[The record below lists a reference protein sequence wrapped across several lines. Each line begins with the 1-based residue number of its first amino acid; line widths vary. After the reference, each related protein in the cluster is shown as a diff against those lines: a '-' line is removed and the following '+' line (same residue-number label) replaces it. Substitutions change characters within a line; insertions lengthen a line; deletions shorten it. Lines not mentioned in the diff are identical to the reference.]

1 MTAGHGVR
9 FRALATLVERGVA
22 DCAQVQQLDAVA
34 WRETTDDGPVS
45 QPELEWKVVT
55 GLATVPSYQPW
66 QVTPVDQDPGMPLPL
81 GFDLE
86 NP

>member
-1 MTAGHGVR
+1 MPIFCKFNTGGE
-9 FRALATLVERGVA
+9 FINQLVEWP
-22 DCAQVQQLDAVA
+22 DAIA